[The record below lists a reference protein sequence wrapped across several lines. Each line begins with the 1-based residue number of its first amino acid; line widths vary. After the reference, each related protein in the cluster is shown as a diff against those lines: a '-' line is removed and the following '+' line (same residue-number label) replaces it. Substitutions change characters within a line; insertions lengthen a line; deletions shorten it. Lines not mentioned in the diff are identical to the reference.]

1 MDAMVP
7 VPRQSSVAAEGKLG
21 SAAPLA
27 KPQSALPE
35 GGSSSATPR
44 RGYGSHGTKRWYCAP
59 RSAMA
64 LKMASCCGAT
74 RVVSEFTTVWNAGTV
89 FSWRTTPDHE
99 TATVA
104 SGACARASG
113 ASGAAAQRS
122 ARRRRDMAARRGG
135 EGRSGLR
142 SSSLVDS
149 ARASIGVPR
158 CFCYFF
164 FFWIV

>member
-74 RVVSEFTTVWNAGTV
+74 RVVSELTTVWKAGV
-89 FSWRTTPDHE
+89 VLSWRTTEAQE
-99 TATVA
+99 TDTVA
-104 SGACARASG
+104 AGAA
-113 ASGAAAQRS
+113 GAAAAAEAAAQAISRARHVISHGSAASFVTRS
-122 ARRRRDMAARRGG
+122 
-135 EGRSGLR
+135 
-142 SSSLVDS
+142 
-149 ARASIGVPR
+149 
-158 CFCYFF
+158 CQ
-164 FFWIV
+164 